1 MLNRIDNTNSLAFKA
16 VYRMNDNKYTDM
28 QRVVVE
34 QLNNNL
40 LNSPKDSFERNLP
53 MVLEDDYKTDINL
66 YPSVVNED
74 EVYVSLTQEQGELPV
89 GVYSLDNA
97 NDIVSDIDELYPF
110 TIKPEKKVSFGTV
123 SAAILTAATVAITLL
138 SAVKC
143 SSSTIAKNAQ
153 KAVVETK
160 ANMNNAQKVV
170 KNTVKLFK

>member
-66 YPSVVNED
+66 YPSSNEN
-74 EVYVSLTQEQGELPV
+74 EIYVSLIQETGEIPV

-97 NDIVSDIDELYPF
+97 NDIVNDIDELYPYVG
-110 TIKPEKKVSFGTV
+110 EDDKKAVYGTV
-123 SAAILTAATVAITLL
+123 SAAILTIATIAITLL

-143 SSSTIAKNAQ
+143 TSSTIAKNAQ

-160 ANMNNAQKVV
+160 ANMNNMQNVA
-170 KNTVKLFK
+170 KNTLKVFK

>member
-16 VYRMNDNKYTDM
+16 VYKMNDNKYTDM

-66 YPSVVNED
+66 NPSSNEN
-74 EVYVSLTQEQGELPV
+74 EIYVSLIQETGEIPV
-89 GVYSLDNA
+89 GVYSLNNA
-97 NDIVSDIDELYPF
+97 NDIVNDIDELYPYVG
-110 TIKPEKKVSFGTV
+110 KDDKKAVYGTV
-123 SAAILTAATVAITLL
+123 SAAILTIAAIAITLL

-143 SSSTIAKNAQ
+143 TSSTIAKNAQ

-160 ANMNNAQKVV
+160 ANMNNMQNVA
-170 KNTVKLFK
+170 KNTLKVFK